1 MNDFLRGIKIDAV
14 IPFDQHP
21 SVKYYY
27 IRSVNNPDVPNLD
40 LVSIVNQ
47 YDLYTKADVPITQNH
62 QDRRVSTLTLGE

>member
-1 MNDFLRGIKIDAV
+1 
-14 IPFDQHP
+14 
-21 SVKYYY
+21 
-27 IRSVNNPDVPNLD
+27 VPNLD